1 MNIEERE
8 INIAHRL
15 GQFDCDY
22 DIILEKKIAFW
33 QFPRLEAIMPCY

>member
-15 GQFDCDY
+15 GQFDY
-22 DIILEKKIAFW
+22 EKYLLLSDLCQDNGK
-33 QFPRLEAIMPCY
+33 